1 MEQKLPNTTG
11 VKIHCGLFVRPEL
24 SPHLLILFDLVTQQ
38 YQRLGSELHSIG
50 FLCTLAL
57 CDFFFFKL
65 GRVEGFDDFSSF
77 FIFFITKVLIM
88 FSFSPGEFVCM
99 LLWKLRSSSTSVLLV
114 LQNLHHPGVVN
125 LEQMFE
131 TPERVWP
138 ASYMYGKINLERGG
152 VGVTGDGWVDE
163 VEGVEWSRGGW
174 VARTRIG

>member
-11 VKIHCGLFVRPEL
+11 EKIHCGLFVRPEL

-57 CDFFFFKL
+57 CD
-65 GRVEGFDDFSSF
+65 F